1 MKKAIILL
9 TLAVVL
15 LSAMTMAN
23 GLRLG
28 ISAVDNYGGGARIVD
43 VFYGYPA
50 YGQLCPGD
58 VITHVGYYRGSGPVI
73 MCSNYCTF
81 GNITIHVN
89 NPQGTWVSGSGHLQS
104 LIFGAP
110 YSGLVTLWVN
120 RNGYRFMLVIQLRN
134 LGGGGT
140 QPIVCSV
147 GQ

>member
-1 MKKAIILL
+1 MKKAIFLL
-9 TLAVVL
+9 TVAAVL
-15 LSAMTMAN
+15 FSAMAMAN

-50 YGQLCPGD
+50 YGQLYPGD
-58 VITHVGYYRGSGPVI
+58 VITHVGYYRGSGHV
-73 MCSNYCTF
+73 MMYNNYCTF

-89 NPQGTWVSGSGHLQS
+89 NPQGTWVCGSGHLQS

-120 RNGYRFMLVIQLRN
+120 RNGYRFMLVIQLRDS
-134 LGGGGT
+134 GYGGT

-147 GQ
+147 GP